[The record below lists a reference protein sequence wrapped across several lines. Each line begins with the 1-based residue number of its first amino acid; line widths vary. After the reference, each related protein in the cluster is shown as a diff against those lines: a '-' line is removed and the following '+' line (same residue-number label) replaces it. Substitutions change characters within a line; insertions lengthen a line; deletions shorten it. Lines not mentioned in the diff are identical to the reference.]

1 MKSIGS
7 VIGVVGGDS
16 WRANFGVEAAGSQRH
31 VCIDS
36 TFLFGPS
43 PTLSKDM
50 LTLVLRNSG
59 LLPEQLQPAR
69 KA

>member
-31 VCIDS
+31 VCMDS
-36 TFLFGPS
+36 TFIFIR
-43 PTLSKDM
+43 T
-50 LTLVLRNSG
+50 
-59 LLPEQLQPAR
+59 
-69 KA
+69 